1 MHKFI
6 SERFYCWN
14 SMIIRIYSFIFLYKI
29 YVTVKKPYF
38 SSRKYKYFLFFI
50 SLRFF
55 FFYVGDLRISDWFNT
70 MNKWS
75 MVLSIKNSSIFNR
88 HFFRCLWIF
97 QSAMQYHDVI
107 VYLIGNITKGLIE
120 QCSSW
125 KLNTPY
131 RSHEKSFWKY

>member
-6 SERFYCWN
+6 SECFYCWN
-14 SMIIRIYSFIFLYKI
+14 SMIIYSFIFLYKI
-29 YVTVKKPYF
+29 YVTVKKHIFQAVNTNIFFFYF
-38 SSRKYKYFLFFI
+38 SSFL
-50 SLRFF
+50 L
-55 FFYVGDLRISDWFNT
+55 FFYVGDLKISDWFNT
-70 MNKWS
+70 MMS
-75 MVLSIKNSSIFNR
+75 IVLSIKNSSIFNW

-107 VYLIGNITKGLIE
+107 VYLIGNITKGLTE
-120 QCSSW
+120 QCSLW